1 MMSRGRMTLLC
12 MALIALVVAFF
23 EIFGP
28 VHFRH

>member
-28 VHFRH
+28 VRFGH